1 MKQIITLS
9 TLILMSLSTVA
20 QTRAVYG
27 KLTAFNTFPVQN
39 VEVKS
44 KKAKS
49 TTTTDARGVFAIV
62 CNEKDVIQIKPQTF
76 QSVSKSV
83 KGESDTLR
91 INLVFLD
98 SKKNRE
104 IAVGYGYLS
113 EENLNYAVDH
123 LEDENN
129 NFCSY
134 TTIFDLIRGQFSGVT
149 VSDNAVYIRGGNT
162 SFTSGGSEALFVVN
176 GQPSSSVDWISPCE
190 IATID
195 ILKGSDAAIYGS
207 RGGNGVILITTR
219 KE

>member
-1 MKQIITLS
+1 MKQIIALS
-9 TLILMSLSTVA
+9 ILILMSLSTAA
-20 QTRAVYG
+20 QTRVVYG

-49 TTTTDARGVFAIV
+49 TTTTDAQGVFAIV

-76 QSVSKSV
+76 QSINKSI

-123 LEDENN
+123 LESENN

-134 TTIFDLIRGQFSGVT
+134 TTVYDLIRGQFSGVT

-162 SFTSGGSEALFVVN
+162 SFTPGGSAALYVVN
-176 GQPSSSVDWISPCE
+176 GQPTSSIDWISPCE